1 MVPEVAH
8 MYIPP
13 CFGNGSSLP
22 LPVWSHR
29 QPPDSY
35 TTPSLAS
42 AGWQLTHTR
51 LIVVPGSLTT
61 EVSITP
67 KLCQWESFTKFF
79 NWNWGRKVASLCWG
93 AVSYEVSA
101 LSSHASCLMEEASLQ
116 RGRRKLTTRGAKAG
130 GSES

>member
-1 MVPEVAH
+1 

-13 CFGNGSSLP
+13 CFGNGSFLP
-22 LPVWSHR
+22 LPVWSHP
-29 QPPDSY
+29 QPPHSY

-42 AGWQLTHTR
+42 VGWQLTHAR

-79 NWNWGRKVASLCWG
+79 NWNRGEKSG
-93 AVSYEVSA
+93 
-101 LSSHASCLMEEASLQ
+101 LSVL
-116 RGRRKLTTRGAKAG
+116 
-130 GSES
+130 GSGEL